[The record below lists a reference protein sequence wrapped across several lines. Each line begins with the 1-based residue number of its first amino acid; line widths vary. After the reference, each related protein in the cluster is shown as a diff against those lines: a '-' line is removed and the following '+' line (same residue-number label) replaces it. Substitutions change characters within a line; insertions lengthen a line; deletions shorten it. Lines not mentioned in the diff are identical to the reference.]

1 MEDMNNPSHSMGVG
15 QQNQQIPTHTR
26 PFFYVQPPSHP
37 PSHPPY
43 MYQWNMS
50 PYGQYILPPSGLPSM
65 RPYMTPY
72 PYMQYPGYVIPQAP
86 FQPMEYRRMY
96 EPQFPQSAATY
107 SVSSHQQYQQ
117 YQQYQQRRVRR
128 EMTSSEMQTEPSS
141 DPVHPLIDSLVGLKA
156 GGGPAGGKEP
166 GATKQDAGVSEMV
179 TPSSGFKEEDRKREH
194 TPMAQRILSA
204 NRSQR
209 RESQAGMF
217 SDQTMAIYNSVSRQS
232 LLWKRTPNDTWS
244 VGSGVT
250 VLPQDSSSIYDKDQT
265 EEEEEEEEEAAAAA
279 EEIAFLS
286 SALPRCSSQ
295 TFPVARIDTQ
305 GPRRPRLENQS
316 RSKHPDLSP
325 EEPGVCGFPLHS
337 LVLKEGSP
345 GDFLSQGLDPPD
357 PGNEVHIL
365 YQPVSAELNNTVGKV
380 VVELSP
386 RILRLPCD
394 KVTTGMLERDGPLWY
409 EDSSLVPPGDYLS
422 SVRDEGDPGAGGAFY
437 HSYYPPVCP
446 DRQSV
451 LSPSLDE
458 LSSRDELFSTDVED
472 QDLVPVRLLIGG
484 KMATDTLSTYVG
496 GGDQPDHASEE
507 NVPAKSPDATGCEQ
521 CLERCAACGTSLEEK
536 VGRQGRGAWYF
547 EYAEGEDSDE
557 EEGGDEDEWE
567 GLSELC
573 PIAVSGRRPQ
583 LPSTQ
588 SQGGAYRCCPPPRR
602 SGRRGCYDGYGEM
615 GDGDQGLGH
624 GGHPCNQDCY
634 RAVPMSKADKYKGR
648 GPRNGPSRPCND
660 RPTREGAVTSDQE
673 SWGSGKH
680 RPQSWKPY
688 NGRQEPARAPRRR
701 PACRASD
708 QQRHRRTAYEDCEEA
723 ELPSCTRGRGSTK
736 RRGTR
741 YQPNV

>member
-1 MEDMNNPSHSMGVG
+1 
-15 QQNQQIPTHTR
+15 
-26 PFFYVQPPSHP
+26 
-37 PSHPPY
+37 

-65 RPYMTPY
+65 RPYVTPY

-107 SVSSHQQYQQ
+107 GVSSHQQ

-141 DPVHPLIDSLVGLKA
+141 DPVHPLIDSLVGLRA

-179 TPSSGFKEEDRKREH
+179 TPSSGFKEEDRKR
-194 TPMAQRILSA
+194 
-204 NRSQR
+204 
-209 RESQAGMF
+209 
-217 SDQTMAIYNSVSRQS
+217 
-232 LLWKRTPNDTWS
+232 
-244 VGSGVT
+244 GVT

-265 EEEEEEEEEAAAAA
+265 EEEEEEEEEEEAAAA

-325 EEPGVCGFPLHS
+325 EEPGVCGFPIHS
-337 LVLKEGSP
+337 LVLNEGSP
-345 GDFLSQGLDPPD
+345 GDFLSQGLGPPD

-409 EDSSLVPPGDYLS
+409 EDSSLVPPGAYLS
-422 SVRDEGDPGAGGAFY
+422 SVRDGGAPGAGGAYY

-472 QDLVPVRLLIGG
+472 QDLVPVRVLIGG
-484 KMATDTLSTYVG
+484 KMATDTLSTC

-536 VGRQGRGAWYF
+536 VGRRGRGAWYF

-588 SQGGAYRCCPPPRR
+588 
-602 SGRRGCYDGYGEM
+602 
-615 GDGDQGLGH
+615 
-624 GGHPCNQDCY
+624 N
-634 RAVPMSKADKYKGR
+634 
-648 GPRNGPSRPCND
+648 

-723 ELPSCTRGRGSTK
+723 ELPSCTRGS
-736 RRGTR
+736 
-741 YQPNV
+741 